1 MKNQAKNTGKIT
13 ETASLLA
20 ILSLVLAFALTCF
33 FCLFLLNKAGLYDV
47 PWFLAKNKTPDNISK
62 IPSENLLGNLF
73 EASSKTDYG
82 YPQASR
88 ETLKTLVA
96 SLPLKNAYSIRAN
109 VVNINGDTEEKLIF
123 EAAKSGDVYKII
135 IKEAESGKQLLFAFC
150 DGDEVIV
157 TENDITNAVPAD
169 SAHSFFAYSLMPD
182 FSHIGGDSVNII
194 YTGEDNGE
202 YEIIFDSVS
211 DKTITDVR
219 ISMNDGSL
227 LSVKLYNDGYPVMTF
242 ETLEYYDVYSENVFS
257 K

>member
-1 MKNQAKNTGKIT
+1 M
-13 ETASLLA
+13 
-20 ILSLVLAFALTCF
+20 
-33 FCLFLLNKAGLYDV
+33 
-47 PWFLAKNKTPDNISK
+47 
-62 IPSENLLGNLF
+62 
-73 EASSKTDYG
+73 
-82 YPQASR
+82 
-88 ETLKTLVA
+88 
-96 SLPLKNAYSIRAN
+96 KNAYSIRAN

-150 DGDEVIV
+150 DGDIVIV
-157 TENDITNAVPAD
+157 TENDITDAFPAD

-202 YEIIFDSVS
+202 YEIIFDSDS